1 MRSALSACIKLF
13 NIMAC
18 VLLLAMVVVM
28 FLAIVMRQFGVLIP
42 GSEEIATFSMVGVAF
57 LGLPG
62 VYTAGM
68 HVRVET
74 LYSRLAAPRQK
85 ALDIWCL
92 AVAIAVCLVFAY
104 FTGLLA
110 WDSYRL
116 GDAAFGLADHLRRDD
131 ENVAVPQARAA
142 RQGRGRGDQ
151 PRQVIA
157 GGYFGNARNAVKL
170 DGAWRLPGS

>member
-92 AVAIAVCLVFAY
+92 AVAIAVCRVFAY

-116 GDAAFGLADHLRRDD
+116 GDAAFGLLAIPLWIPQLPMPLGLGLLILVMLDD
-131 ENVAVPQARAA
+131 IVRLVNGEKASFLLNAKEAIGQAE
-142 RQGRGRGDQ
+142 
-151 PRQVIA
+151 
-157 GGYFGNARNAVKL
+157 
-170 DGAWRLPGS
+170 

>member
-116 GDAAFGLADHLRRDD
+116 GDAAFGLLAIPLWIPQLPMPLGLGLLILVMLDD
-131 ENVAVPQARAA
+131 IVRLVNGEKASFLLNAKEAIGQAE
-142 RQGRGRGDQ
+142 
-151 PRQVIA
+151 
-157 GGYFGNARNAVKL
+157 
-170 DGAWRLPGS
+170 